1 MKRPQPGRF
10 WIVSIALHVMAFAL
24 IASSL
29 TMRGGLH
36 DWLASQPEQELP
48 AERIGFLALPR
59 AADPVQGRSGGD
71 GSPVAP
77 DAEPAP
83 PLAAPSEVPVGIPP
97 VPDAPAVPSAGGS
110 GPVVGRGGPTQGIV
124 PRFDSPLW
132 APVAPEVIAPRSSA
146 EEIREG
152 IAERVWAQNDSIRRA
167 QPTGRA
173 PGDWTITKGGTKIG
187 IDPRKIYLGP
197 IEIPTAVL
205 ALLPVNLQANPQGLD
220 RDRALAL
227 QRADIMYQAE
237 RAVTDEEFREAVK
250 RIRERKER
258 ERRKAQER
266 IGPVAE
272 PNGDR

>member
-1 MKRPQPGRF
+1 MRQERPSRF
-10 WIVSIALHVMAFAL
+10 WIVSIALHAVALVL

-29 TMRGGLH
+29 TMRGGLQ
-36 DWLASQPEQELP
+36 DWLRSHPEQELP

-59 AADPVQGRSGGD
+59 AAEPVQGRSGGD
-71 GSPVAP
+71 DRPLAA
-77 DAEPAP
+77 DAPAP
-83 PLAAPSEVPVGIPP
+83 PPLVAPAEVPVGIPP
-97 VPDAPAVPSAGGS
+97 LPDEPAAPATGGS
-110 GPVVGRGGPTQGIV
+110 GLVVGRGGPTQGIV
-124 PRFDSPLW
+124 PRFDSPVW
-132 APVAPEVIAPRSSA
+132 APVAPELVAPRSSA

-173 PGDWTITKGGTKIG
+173 PGDWTITRGDTKIG
-187 IDPRKIYLGP
+187 IDQRKIYLGP

-205 ALLPVNLQANPQGLD
+205 ALLPVNLTANPQALERG
-220 RDRALAL
+220 RALDL
-227 QRADIMYQAE
+227 QRADILTHAQ
-237 RAVTDEEFREAVK
+237 RAVTDEEFRDAVR

-258 ERRKAQER
+258 ERRKAQEQ